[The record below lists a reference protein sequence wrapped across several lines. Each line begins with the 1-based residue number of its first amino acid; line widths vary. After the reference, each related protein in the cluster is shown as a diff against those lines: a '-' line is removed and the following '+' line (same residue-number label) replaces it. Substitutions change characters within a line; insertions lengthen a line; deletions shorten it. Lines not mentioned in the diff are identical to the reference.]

1 MGASVA
7 GRRSPSGR
15 ISAWA
20 LTLSAAASLF
30 LGCGQP
36 AATSADPRPATSAES
51 SSGPTATAS
60 PGTPASRPSSSQRS
74 APRPAG
80 NSTRSIP
87 APPSLIGLG
96 VPAPVR
102 VRIPSINVDSPLLL
116 LDRNPDGTIQLPPDL
131 AEAGWY
137 RRGVAPGDLGTAVI
151 MGDVGSVSVPG
162 VFSRLSRIRSGDE
175 IRIQRSDSSELLFVA
190 RRSLAF
196 SPSAFPAAEVYRGG
210 GGPELRLFTCGA
222 TAAPGGSPTTSEVV
236 VFATLSG

>member
-15 ISAWA
+15 ISAWVLA
-20 LTLSAAASLF
+20 LSTVASVF

-36 AATSADPRPATSAES
+36 AATSAEPSSAA
-51 SSGPTATAS
+51 TATAS
-60 PGTPASRPSSSQRS
+60 PVTPTSQPSTNQRS

-102 VRIPSINVDSPLLL
+102 VRIPSINVDSPLVL
-116 LDRNPDGTIQLPPDL
+116 LDRGPDGTIQLPPDVG
-131 AEAGWY
+131 EAGWY

-151 MGDVGSVSVPG
+151 MGDVGSASVPG
-162 VFSRLSRIRSGDE
+162 VFSRLSSIRVGDE
-175 IRIQRSDSSELLFVA
+175 IRIQRDDGSEVLFVA

-196 SPSAFPAAEVYRGG
+196 SPSAFPATEVYRGG
-210 GGPELRLFTCGA
+210 GGPELRLFTCA
-222 TAAPGGSPTTSEVV
+222 AAAAPGGDPTTNDVV
-236 VFATLSG
+236 VFATLPG